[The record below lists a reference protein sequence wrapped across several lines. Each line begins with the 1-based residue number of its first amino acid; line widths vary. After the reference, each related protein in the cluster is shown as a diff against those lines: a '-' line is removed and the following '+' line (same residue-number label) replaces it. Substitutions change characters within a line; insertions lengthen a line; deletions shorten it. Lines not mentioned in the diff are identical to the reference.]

1 MVRTNSLSIKASNF
15 VREAFT
21 MIELIYAIV
30 VIAVVT
36 LTIPMM
42 IQVNNKGLEGNVA
55 GEAIFLISSV
65 LSEATTLVWDNR
77 SIPGGAGATTIVLS
91 KILDVP
97 AGNAAYTRPGGNAT
111 IRIGGLDQDLHRQF
125 FAVVTTPL
133 EATGI
138 NNVGNSF
145 DSTATGEQFGL
156 KNSYD
161 IKVTRTYVADAPGAF
176 VFSTVPSAVQTNV
189 KMTEVEVKADL
200 DGDGTKEIISV
211 LRAYTCNIGE
221 IDFAKRRF

>member
-1 MVRTNSLSIKASNF
+1 MVRKSHLF
-15 VREAFT
+15 VSSRILVQEAFT

-77 SIPGGAGATTIVLS
+77 SIPGGEDATAIVLS
-91 KILDVP
+91 KILDVTS
-97 AGNAAYTRPGGNAT
+97 GDGAYNRPDANST
-111 IRIGGLDQDLHRQF
+111 IRAGGLDEDLHRQF
-125 FAVVTTPL
+125 YSVTTAPD

-138 NNVGNSF
+138 NDVGSSF
-145 DSTATGEQFGL
+145 DSTAAGAQFGL
-156 KNSYD
+156 KNTYVV
-161 IKVTRTYVADAPGAF
+161 KVTRTYIADAPGSF
-176 VFSTVPSAVQTNV
+176 LFSTTPSGSKTNI

-200 DGDGTKEIISV
+200 DADGTKEVISV